1 LSTRQTSLVVD
12 PPDGRVPVRPAAEA
26 MRKYD
31 LDHIAD
37 SYEHHSTWERCIT
50 RGVPAGMFPAG
61 YNNAY
66 QIVQSPGY
74 VTILFEMIHEMRL
87 IPIDGRPHLP
97 PSVRQWNGD
106 SRGHWEGDTLVV
118 DTTNYNGE
126 GMIATS
132 AATGRIK
139 GIHESQALHVVER
152 FRRVDADTI
161 NYEVTIDDPEIYTAP
176 WKVAMP
182 LTRNPGYLIY
192 EYACHEGNLAMGDI
206 LRGGRAKDKAEAAG
220 K

>member
-1 LSTRQTSLVVD
+1 
-12 PPDGRVPVRPAAEA
+12 
-26 MRKYD
+26 
-31 LDHIAD
+31 
-37 SYEHHSTWERCIT
+37 
-50 RGVPAGMFPAG
+50 
-61 YNNAY
+61 
-66 QIVQSPGY
+66 
-74 VTILFEMIHEMRL
+74 MIHEMRL